1 MAINYGAKL
10 FESEATTKATSHPLT
25 AAVRAGALIVIAMT
39 GKRSGA
45 YLNLSSITD
54 AKGNTWRWKIFQS
67 QFRTA
72 AIAWTRTNAAMA
84 AGDGI
89 AITWNGTP
97 TYAWKS
103 AHSFEGASDTP
114 IDQQTGN
121 GTGSTASVSLGVSGS
136 DWLTVGVVMLPN
148 ATTGGLT
155 PLNSSISRDDNG
167 HSGTTPWAQFFSRNG
182 TSGSTH
188 VIGATLP
195 SSQQWGCA
203 GVSFPFLAM
212 PASPARVVSG
222 PVGI

>member
-1 MAINYGAKL
+1 MAITYGAKL
-10 FESEATTKATSHPLT
+10 FESESTAKTAEHTFG
-25 AAVRAGALIVIAMT
+25 AAVKAGALICIAIT

-45 YLNLSSITD
+45 YLNISSITD
-54 AKGNTWRWKIFQS
+54 SKGNVWDWKIFQS
-67 QFRTA
+67 QFRTCA
-72 AIAWTRTNAAMA
+72 VAWARVASAMSTS
-84 AGDGI
+84 DFV
-89 AITWNGTP
+89 TVTFTGTP

-103 AHSFEGASDTP
+103 AHSFEGASGTP

-148 ATTGGLT
+148 ATAGSLT
-155 PLNSSISRDDNG
+155 PLNSSTSRDDNG
-167 HSGTTPWAQFFSRNG
+167 HSGTTPWAEFFSRNG
-182 TSGSTH
+182 TSGSSH